1 MSQGIRK
8 TLSARPLVRT
18 HVRTKEVCMFALCV
32 LVVTACVSVS
42 SPQPSPQKVTEKLV
56 FQSTL
61 ASFVRIANSSD
72 RDQRLDWTTDGCS
85 APVVGS
91 TGRSFDFYNACRR
104 HDFAYRNFAKIEG
117 GKLWTSALRAR
128 VDEVFKKDMLNDC
141 ARRSSSMRA
150 SCRSWVDLFY
160 SVVRAY
166 AGP

>member
-1 MSQGIRK
+1 MPQGVEPI
-8 TLSARPLVRT
+8 LSNTPLVRT
-18 HVRTKEVCMFALCV
+18 HVWAKEVCMFALCV

-42 SPQPSPQKVTEKLV
+42 SPQPSPQQVAEKLI

-61 ASFVRIANSSD
+61 SAFIRAADSKN
-72 RDQRLDWTTDGCS
+72 RDPRLDWSTDGCS

-104 HDFAYRNFAKIEG
+104 HDFAYRNFTKFDG
-117 GKLWTSALRAR
+117 GKLWTPSLRAR
-128 VDEVFKKDMLNDC
+128 IDAVFKKDMLNDC
-141 ARRSSSMRA
+141 ARRATSMRT

>member
-1 MSQGIRK
+1 MPQS
-8 TLSARPLVRT
+8 RT
-18 HVRTKEVCMFALCV
+18 HVWAKEVCMFALCV

-42 SPQPSPQKVTEKLV
+42 APPPSPQQVAEKLV
-56 FQSTL
+56 FRSTL
-61 ASFVRIANSSD
+61 ATFVRTADSKT
-72 RDQRLDWTTDGCS
+72 RDSRLDWSTDGCS

-104 HDFAYRNFAKIEG
+104 HDFAYRNLGKFDN
-117 GKLWTSALRAR
+117 GKLWTAPLRAR
-128 VDEVFKKDMLNDC
+128 VDAIFKKDMLNDC
-141 ARRSSSMRA
+141 AKRTPSMRT